1 MRHRK
6 KLIFATLF
14 VLAAYATV
22 CFWPHSNPEAVRALA
37 IMRGMVEFPEDA
49 GKPMPADGPA
59 DEDVQIE
66 VSVVIAKVNMTDATA
81 GLLAELGRLSDQARV
96 GRTKSVEAFL
106 HAVQSTSAI
115 AIEGMPRIMA
125 LPGQRAAAVVGS
137 NVPVTLAAAN
147 AAAPAVIGYA
157 DVGTSLSVT
166 ARIADGSNVMLDL
179 DCQFSQVVGLKVVA
193 TAAGMTQA
201 PELRVVAAKGRA
213 ALQSGE
219 TLVLAGLSHKQRER
233 SIFKLPGLGDLPGIG
248 GWMRFERE
256 REIEEELI
264 ILATPR
270 IVTPAVANG
279 R

>member
-6 KLIFATLF
+6 KLIFATLV

-22 CFWPHSNPEAVRALA
+22 CFWPHSNPEAVQALA

-49 GKPMPADGPA
+49 GTPMPAAGAA
-59 DEDVQIE
+59 DENMRIE

-115 AIEGMPRIMA
+115 AIESMPRIMA

-166 ARIADGSNVMLDL
+166 ARIADGRNVMLDL
-179 DCQFSQVVGLKVVA
+179 DCQLSKVIGLKIVP
-193 TAAGMTQA
+193 TPAGPAQE
-201 PELRVVAAKGRA
+201 PDLRVLAAKGRA
-213 ALQSGE
+213 TLKPGE
-219 TLVLAGLSHKQRER
+219 TLVFAGLSHKQRER
-233 SIFKLPGLGDLPGIG
+233 
-248 GWMRFERE
+248 
-256 REIEEELI
+256 
-264 ILATPR
+264 
-270 IVTPAVANG
+270 
-279 R
+279 